1 MFSKLQ
7 KKNENDKIYWTR
19 NLDEM
24 ESIWFT
30 FDKEHFFNLKEYP
43 KCLTEEQKEIFDREN
58 PDYAKFY
65 LEHYRPKI

>member
-1 MFSKLQ
+1 
-7 KKNENDKIYWTR
+7 
-19 NLDEM
+19 M

-43 KCLTEEQKEIFDREN
+43 KCLTKEQKEIFDREN
-58 PDYAKFY
+58 PEYAEFY